1 MRKIKPPCP
10 MVYHVK
16 DIPQQS
22 FRKPAIFVFIVA
34 WLVLAAGV
42 FIADAILL
50 TGLGYSFLSYTALVT
65 ALPAALIA
73 WHEYGKMRRNAPNI
87 GHTFYTLTEGGL
99 LIEHGP
105 QRDAAFICWSHV
117 AWVSRAGKSVHLQLS
132 TGRGIS
138 CLLPDQTEERICQFE
153 DFASE
158 HAGTKVPQAALTPP
172 PAEVMRGTPL
182 QFSATAEQRREQ
194 ADTVELLQH
203 PGIGIRRFVF
213 MLLWAGVFAWAA
225 YEARYLTILLA
236 LGMMLWQIRNLN
248 FPGGSTEKLRHTEP
262 RQCYTAAGQLLIVN
276 SLGWSLY
283 RKPQVTALYNLQH
296 GTCICLQD
304 NLPFMIDLG
313 QNIPPH
319 LQAPQQVMPRHPQG
333 NVLYALLAGIVA
345 LGAWCFSH
353 SDTWHLHCILEGK
366 GDIKAHTLALLDL
379 PQNTAIES
387 IHAEPLR
394 ADTNILYHSGAMPYA
409 AYLQLTTA
417 EGNSRLYF
425 FNQEADLV
433 SPATGEPGE
442 PASDC
447 DTEPAP
453 CPEEI

>member
-1 MRKIKPPCP
+1 

-16 DIPQQS
+16 SLPTRS
-22 FRKPAIFVFIVA
+22 FRKIALIVFLVIWA
-34 WLVLAAGV
+34 VLAGGT
-42 FIADAILL
+42 FLADTLL
-50 TGLGYSFLSYTALVT
+50 GTDKSTTFLCCTAL
-65 ALPAALIA
+65 AMAIPAALAA
-73 WHEYGKMRRNAPNI
+73 WHEHTKIKHQAANLNN
-87 GHTFYTLTEGGL
+87 TFYTLTEGGL
-99 LIEHGP
+99 LLEHGP
-105 QRDAAFICWSHV
+105 HRNAVYLRWDGITDV
-117 AWVSRAGKSVHLQLS
+117 TRAGKTVYLQLA
-132 TGRGIS
+132 TGRGFS
-138 CLLPDQTEERICQFE
+138 CVLADQTEERINQFT
-153 DFASE
+153 DFATR
-158 HAGTKVPQAALTPP
+158 HAGSTVPESALTPP
-172 PAEVMRGTPL
+172 PADALCGTPL
-182 QFSATAEQRREQ
+182 HFSATPAQRREQ
-194 ADTVELLQH
+194 SDAIALLQDR
-203 PGIGIRRFVF
+203 GMGIRRLVF
-213 MLLWAGVFAWAA
+213 LLLWAGLLLWSA
-225 YEARYLTILLA
+225 YEARYTAMLLT
-236 LGMMLWQIRNLN
+236 LGMMLWQIRHLN
-248 FPGGSTEKLRHTEP
+248 RPGESDEQLRHMPQRT
-262 RQCYTAAGQLLIVN
+262 CYTGNGQLLVIHPM
-276 SLGWSLY
+276 GWHLC
-283 RKPQVTALYNLQH
+283 RNPQVSAIHPLQH

-345 LGAWCFSH
+345 LGAWCFTH

-366 GDIKAHTLALLDL
+366 GDIKAHTTALLDL

-417 EGNSRLYF
+417 EGNSTLYF

-453 CPEEI
+453 CPEDI